1 VVLMKTHPLRQ
12 WSLTEATDAQFR
24 LVDLFQRAFNG
35 FEALQ
40 AGDYGA
46 PQDLARARATA
57 KVERVLAEFFGAE
70 DAVLVPGAG
79 TGAIRNALMASL
91 SPGARV
97 VVHDAPVYATTGVTF
112 RAMGIDAVPRDF
124 NDRRQLDD
132 GLGTKP
138 AMVYVQHSWQ
148 RLDDRYDL
156 AEVIDRV
163 RQVLSQS
170 IVLVDDNYTAFQV
183 PRIGTQL
190 GANLSGFSLF
200 KVLGEPGVG
209 CVLGDARLVGRIR
222 DDNYSGGTKIQGPIA
237 VSSLKGL
244 VYAPVAL
251 AVQAHAVDEI
261 VARLNDGEVAEVA
274 RAWVGNHQERGALV
288 EFRQSIAG
296 QVADCAWRWGAA
308 PYPVGSQSKY
318 ETSVMVYRLSRAM
331 CEENPERA
339 QRMLRV
345 NPFRVGP
352 DTVLR
357 VLAEA
362 VAAVRRQLDDV
373 LEGAGR

>member
-1 VVLMKTHPLRQ
+1 MKTYPLRQ
-12 WSLTEATDAQFR
+12 WSLTDAQFR
-24 LVDLFQRAFNG
+24 LVALFQRAFNG
-35 FEALQ
+35 FEALE

-46 PQDLARARATA
+46 AYDLARSRATA
-57 KVERVLAEFFGAE
+57 EVECVLAEFFETE

-112 RAMGIDAVPRDF
+112 RAMGIDALPRDF
-124 NDRRQLDD
+124 NDRRQLAD

-138 AMVYVQHSWQ
+138 AMVYVQHSRQ

-163 RQVLSQS
+163 RQVSPQS
-170 IVLVDDNYTAFQV
+170 LVLVDDNYTAFQV

-209 CVLGDARLVGRIR
+209 CVLGDARLIGWSSGNRSPARSPNAPGGGAPRPTLSARSRSTRPASWCTGSPGRC
-222 DDNYSGGTKIQGPIA
+222 
-237 VSSLKGL
+237 
-244 VYAPVAL
+244 
-251 AVQAHAVDEI
+251 
-261 VARLNDGEVAEVA
+261 AR
-274 RAWVGNHQERGALV
+274 RTR
-288 EFRQSIAG
+288 S
-296 QVADCAWRWGAA
+296 
-308 PYPVGSQSKY
+308 
-318 ETSVMVYRLSRAM
+318 
-331 CEENPERA
+331 A
-339 QRMLRV
+339 QRILRV
-345 NPFRVGP
+345 NPLRAGP

-362 VAAVRRQLDDV
+362 VTAVRQLDDFS
-373 LEGAGR
+373 EGAAR